1 MILIECANLSDNR
14 HHDEDHAAVD
24 ASPQQFLAI
33 LPCRNVTRWLTF
45 CEANDQQA
53 YHTQPLPPPRQK
65 IFQYLCLIF
74 IYTVGCK
81 LTATFSCVSWS
92 HVSVQAPASVSPE

>member
-24 ASPQQFLAI
+24 TSPQQFLAI

-45 CEANDQQA
+45 CEANDKRA
-53 YHTQPLPPPRQK
+53 YHTQPLPPPPAK
-65 IFQYLCLIF
+65 KSFNI
-74 IYTVGCK
+74 
-81 LTATFSCVSWS
+81 CV
-92 HVSVQAPASVSPE
+92 